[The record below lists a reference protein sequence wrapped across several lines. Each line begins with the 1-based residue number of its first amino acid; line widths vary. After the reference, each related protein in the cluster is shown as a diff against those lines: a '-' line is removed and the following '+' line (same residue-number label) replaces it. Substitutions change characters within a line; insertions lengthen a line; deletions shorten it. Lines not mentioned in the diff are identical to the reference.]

1 MTSVPTNGTDLML
14 SRRSQDAAPS
24 QLHHYSDFD
33 RLTFTLCMVMIAV
46 TVGVLADYGPAAALR
61 HMQDIRR
68 NVPVLPTT
76 EADLYSLSAM
86 PF

>member
-1 MTSVPTNGTDLML
+1 ML
-14 SRRSQDAAPS
+14 SHRSHAAVPS
-24 QLHHYSDFD
+24 RLRHYSAFD
-33 RLTFTLCMVMIAV
+33 RLTFTACMVTIAV

-68 NVPVLPTT
+68 SVPVLPTT